1 MENTSTTPAP
11 QKAKKPIRVLSIIV
25 NFLASMQLAT
35 FLLLALFLLTWFA
48 TLEQT
53 VNGLKPMMDKYFNW
67 KQLFFNP
74 EIGRPWQDDGDVL
87 EPITIQFPMLS
98 GFWLCV
104 LFTLNLTLGGLIRFR
119 KTPKKIGILLSHFS
133 IVFLM
138 IAAGVTKFTERR
150 GALQI
155 YEGQYS
161 DAAQDY
167 HEEVIE
173 ISELA
178 DGKVTKVHVIDWAY
192 LKDLRTGYRSF
203 FGIVETANLEERRFR
218 LKDLPFDLKVTN
230 FLENA
235 LVNPAKFVPIE
246 NGERVIDDYYLK
258 KLDRIKETEGHL
270 AGAEVTVLTKEGEA
284 LDELILASRSLQPA
298 TITVE
303 GRPYLL
309 RLRKKLW
316 PLPFRVQLD
325 EFRVERDPGTRRA
338 GAYESDI
345 TRLLDSEQEEVLIQ
359 MNEPMRREGWTFFQS
374 SWGPQDVENPEEYY
388 SVFEVVR
395 NPADHWPLYSL
406 LIAMAGLLGHFVY
419 KLKSFLTKINKPSKA
434 ATS

>member
-11 QKAKKPIRVLSIIV
+11 QKAKKPIRVLSTIV

-374 SWGPQDVENPEEYY
+374 NWGPQDVENPEEYY

-419 KLKSFLTKINKPSKA
+419 KLISFLTKINKPSKA

>member
-1 MENTSTTPAP
+1 MEKPSTTPA
-11 QKAKKPIRVLSIIV
+11 QSRSKKQLGPFGKTI

-35 FLLLALFLLTWFA
+35 FLLLALFVLTWFA

-67 KQLFFNP
+67 KQLFFFP
-74 EIGRPWQDDGDVL
+74 EIGRPFQEDGAL
-87 EPITIQFPMLS
+87 QPIKVYFPMFS

-104 LFTLNLTLGGLIRFR
+104 LFTLNLTIGGLIRFR
-119 KTPKKIGILLSHFS
+119 KSPQKIGILLSHFS

-138 IAAGVTKFTERR
+138 VAAGVTKFTEKR

-155 YEGQYS
+155 YEGKMS

-167 HEEVIE
+167 HAEVIE

-178 DGKVTKVHVIDWAY
+178 DGEVTKVHLIDWKY
-192 LKDLRTGYRSF
+192 LKDLRQGQGKLQRMLQS
-203 FGIVETANLEERRFR
+203 GSAKERRYK
-218 LKDLPFDLKVTN
+218 LADLPFDLEVTQL
-230 FLENA
+230 LENA
-235 LVNPAKFVPIE
+235 QVSPEQFVPPTR
-246 NGERVIDDYYLK
+246 GERVIDGFYLK
-258 KLDRIKETEGHL
+258 QLPRQKETEAHMS
-270 AGAEVTVLTKEGEA
+270 GAMVSVLTKEGEN
-284 LDELILASRSLQPA
+284 LQELLLASRSLKPA
-298 TITVE
+298 TVTVD

-316 PLPFRVQLD
+316 PLPFGVQLD
-325 EFRVERDPGTRRA
+325 DFRVERDPGTSRA
-338 GAYESDI
+338 ATYESDI
-345 TRLLDSEQEEVLIQ
+345 TRLDGVETEEVLIQ
-359 MNEPMRREGWTFFQS
+359 MNEPMRRGGWTFFQAN
-374 SWGPQDVENPEEYY
+374 WGPQNVENPEEFY

-406 LIAMAGLLGHFVY
+406 LLSMAGLIGHFLF
-419 KLKSFLTKINKPSKA
+419 KLIQFLKKPRKV